1 MIPAN
6 TDEFL
11 MSAEDNALN
20 NEEDHEQLIGGETD
34 KCLFITRAQRT

>member
-11 MSAEDNALN
+11 MGAEEQALN
-20 NEEDHEQLIGGETD
+20 NDEDHEQLIGGETD
-34 KCLFITRAQRT
+34 ECLFITHAQRT